1 MKSKINTYFLL
12 LIIFFIQLS
21 LQNEEIISLN
31 DITHFEA
38 KDNKRYDF
46 YLNLTSNLN
55 KEDIFIYVDKDVNTR
70 IVEVEEDEKNFNIDK
85 SIITYGNI
93 YNNQNSFYINKTE
106 AISKK
111 IIGYYFT
118 IPATKIIFSI
128 NVVELKVEYKRKI
141 TQYFIQ

>member
-1 MKSKINTYFLL
+1 MINYYFLFFIKYILMKSKMNAYFLL

-38 KDNKRYDF
+38 KDNKRYAF
-46 YLNLTSNLN
+46 FFNLTSNLN

-85 SIITYGNI
+85 SIITYGNL
-93 YNNQNSFYINKTE
+93 YNNQNSFYIIKLRPFQ
-106 AISKK
+106 KK
-111 IIGYYFT
+111 
-118 IPATKIIFSI
+118 
-128 NVVELKVEYKRKI
+128 L
-141 TQYFIQ
+141 